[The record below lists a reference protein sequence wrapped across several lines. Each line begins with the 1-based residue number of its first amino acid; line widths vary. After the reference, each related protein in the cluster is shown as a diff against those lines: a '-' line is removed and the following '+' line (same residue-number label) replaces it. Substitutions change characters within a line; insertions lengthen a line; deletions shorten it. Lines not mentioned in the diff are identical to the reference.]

1 MYASTS
7 TNAVLKPRSHSG
19 LSEVMT
25 LKGCLLYALQ
35 LHSSSASGEP
45 VLIGRHVRR
54 TLPTAVASMW
64 LPASGSGMASMGRI
78 SAGTRIGLVVLPLL
92 AVDYPCLKHHFVGAD
107 LPDCGVESRS
117 NPSEGLRDS
126 WASGASEPRFVVDQS
141 TLWLIEIR
149 NNDNYTTLA
158 IRKNQVQKGTSH

>member
-1 MYASTS
+1 
-7 TNAVLKPRSHSG
+7 
-19 LSEVMT
+19 MT

-78 SAGTRIGLVVLPLL
+78 SAG
-92 AVDYPCLKHHFVGAD
+92 
-107 LPDCGVESRS
+107 
-117 NPSEGLRDS
+117 
-126 WASGASEPRFVVDQS
+126 S
-141 TLWLIEIR
+141 T
-149 NNDNYTTLA
+149 
-158 IRKNQVQKGTSH
+158 